1 MTNLANAFCN
11 MLVVSNNDMDLR
23 EAGVDEFIPRMTSMS
38 ESGGNSHL
46 IIFEDGSVFMRRKN
60 STASFSGLWE
70 LVSSLDKAE
79 MCSLLAELKEAQNA
93 AQAA

>member
-38 ESGGNSHL
+38 ESSGNSQ
-46 IIFEDGSVFMRRKN
+46 IIVFEDNSVFLRRNN
-60 STASFSGLWE
+60 STSSFSGLEE
-70 LVSSLDKAE
+70 LIDSLEGDE
-79 MCSLLAELKEAQNA
+79 LYSLLAELKEAQNA